1 MKSKKKINKFTVYRM
16 ENCNYI
22 GCTINK
28 LLYRQ
33 SEHINKCFDKK
44 SSKYNYKLYK
54 FIRKKNI
61 QIKLIPIFI
70 YNGSCSKKIMRLVEQ
85 FYINKYDSIKN
96 GLNTYDAFKNKN
108 KNKEYC
114 KQYRLK
120 NNQKIVCNICKSV
133 VVKYNLCNHIRTQ
146 KCLTMKLKNNI

>member
-1 MKSKKKINKFTVYRM
+1 
-16 ENCNYI
+16 
-22 GCTINK
+22 
-28 LLYRQ
+28 
-33 SEHINKCFDKK
+33 
-44 SSKYNYKLYK
+44 
-54 FIRKKNI
+54 
-61 QIKLIPIFI
+61 
-70 YNGSCSKKIMRLVEQ
+70 MRLVEQ